1 MSGQAKEFQIEPIN
15 KTLPSAG
22 DDTRGRD
29 KRLTLE
35 SRDQFGL
42 REDVAF
48 DDLFHVRIAGFWFQ
62 SSLVIE
68 CVELEKIVV
77 CRAAQLRTRPVVTN
91 FSGDVL
97 ALARAVGKF
106 RFRGDAL
113 G

>member
-1 MSGQAKEFQIEPIN
+1 MPGEGKEFQIEPIN
-15 KTLPSAG
+15 KTLTCALVESRDPG
-22 DDTRGRD
+22 GR
-29 KRLTLE
+29 LVLE

-91 FSGDVL
+91 FSGNVL